1 MYISFYFNQA
11 CIVVMANPEHIAKL
25 KEGVEAWNKWR
36 EENRKIVHDLIGAKL
51 SEAKLSGANV
61 IQANLSEAD
70 LIEADLRD
78 AQFYETVIANVDLS
92 KVAGLEEI
100 SHYGPSIIDHRT
112 LANSGELPDVFLRG
126 IGLPD
131 NFIEYIPSLFGS
143 GVAIQL
149 YSCFIS
155 HSTKDEAFARR
166 LYADLQAEGV
176 RCWYAPEEMKGGA
189 KLHTQINEAIRLHD
203 KLVLILSEHSMNSD
217 WVTHEIRRTRKHEKA
232 EGKQK
237 LFPISITPFEN
248 IEAWELFA
256 PETVTDLADEI
267 RGYFIPDFSN
277 WKQDHDS
284 YQKAFGQLLKGL
296 RQDEGNH

>member
-1 MYISFYFNQA
+1 MLRCY
-11 CIVVMANPEHIAKL
+11 
-25 KEGVEAWNKWR
+25 
-36 EENRKIVHDLIGAKL
+36 RK
-51 SEAKLSGANV
+51 
-61 IQANLSEAD
+61 
-70 LIEADLRD
+70 ADLRD
-78 AQFYETVIANVDLS
+78 ANLVEANLSRADLRGADLFGARFYETVIANVDLS
-92 KVAGLEEI
+92 NVEGLKKI
-100 SHYGPSIIDHRT
+100 SHRGPSIIDHRT
-112 LANSGELPDVFLRG
+112 LAKSGDLPDVFLRG

-217 WVTHEIRRTRKHEKA
+217 WVTHEVRRTRKHEKA

-237 LFPISITPFEN
+237 LFPISITPYEN

-267 RGYFIPDFSN
+267 RSYFIPDFSS